1 MNSEGIGLGL
11 TIVKQIV
18 ELSGGT
24 IGVHSDGPGFGSIF
38 AFSMQMDY
46 VIEEEGKMELAE
58 VEQPDELLEDE
69 QPLMSKRHGSGLVRV
84 SNRAKKLAE

>member
-24 IGVHSDGPGFGSIF
+24 IGVHSDGPGYGSIF

-46 VIEEEGKMELAE
+46 VVEEDKMELAE
-58 VEQPDELLEDE
+58 VEQPDEMLEDE
-69 QPLMSKRHGSGLVRV
+69 SPLSKKHGSGLVRV